1 LSKKLLTNAE
11 EPSYLIFY
19 IDTAMDCGDVLP
31 SHESKS
37 YVARLFGL
45 ERPNSDSIHLVKI
58 LAVLFPS
65 FAVSFQISTTFYM
78 IFIAETLGGG
88 DYIAGLTLVG
98 VLVVVSLGTQT
109 LLDYPTG
116 AIGDWIG
123 QRYVIASALICYSI
137 AFGITSTI
145 DNTTPFPVFV
155 AIYALMGI
163 GSAQESG
170 AFQAW
175 FDSNWRI
182 AMPHDEDRKVYG
194 VFWGRVGMVW
204 QVSSTLVLIPGSW
217 LALVFNRRW
226 VFQLQA
232 ILSVV
237 LAMAVLRLVKDLPG
251 VRDETDERPSLREYG
266 SLLKDG
272 IKFLGSSK
280 FVTFIILGEVL
291 IWSTGPVWWNLLLF
305 PFYFSYLFSDVA
317 VSSYRTLVFIP
328 EAVMQERSGIWSR
341 RFDAKTWVPR
351 FRLLQFGGVLFYIF
365 LAMIVIVFPPPPLDA
380 ISLVTIKFP
389 FSDFPIIEI
398 PLQSV
403 IPTMLTFS
411 VFVLTSAFGGFAQI
425 LTQRIMIDVV
435 PNRIRNS
442 MYSLQPTLIMLASM
456 PLIAIFGWIIP
467 ETGFPPIFVFCAL
480 ITFAGAVL
488 VRKAFSYSIPKAEE
502 IIQATQEEKVEID
515 EMDVV

>member
-1 LSKKLLTNAE
+1 
-11 EPSYLIFY
+11 
-19 IDTAMDCGDVLP
+19 MDCKDIQP
-31 SHESKS
+31 TDEPKSHI
-37 YVARLFGL
+37 AHLFGL
-45 ERPNSDSIHLVKI
+45 EKPSYDSIRLVKI

-109 LLDYPTG
+109 MLDYPTG

-123 QRYVIASALICYSI
+123 QRYVIASALLCYSI

-145 DNTTPFPVFV
+145 DSTTPFPVFV

-182 AMPHDEDRKVYG
+182 AMPHDEDRKIYG

-217 LALVFNRRW
+217 LALVLNRRW

-232 ILSVV
+232 ILSVI
-237 LAMAVLRLVKDLPG
+237 LALAVLRLVKDLPG
-251 VRDETDERPSLREYG
+251 VRSEIDEQPSLKEYG
-266 SLLKDG
+266 QLLKDG
-272 IKFLGSSK
+272 VKFLGSSK

-305 PFYFSYLFSDVA
+305 PFYFIYLYSDVA

-328 EAVMQERSGIWSR
+328 EAFMQERSGIWSR
-341 RFDAKTWVPR
+341 RFDPKTWVPR
-351 FRLLQFGGVLFYIF
+351 FRILQFGGILFYIL
-365 LAMIVIVFPPPPLDA
+365 LALIVVAFPPPPLDS
-380 ISLVTIKFP
+380 ISLVSIRIP
-389 FSDFPIIEI
+389 FTDLSIIEM

-403 IPTMLTFS
+403 IPVTLVFL

-425 LTQRIMIDVV
+425 LTQRIMIDVI

-442 MYSLQPTLIMLASM
+442 MYSLQPTLIMLVSM
-456 PLIAIFGWIIP
+456 PLIAFFGLIIP
-467 ETGFPPIFVFCAL
+467 ETGFPPIFIMCGL
-480 ITFAGAVL
+480 ITFVGAL
-488 VRKAFSYSIPKAEE
+488 LIRNAFSHPIPKAEA
-502 IIQATQEEKVEID
+502 IIQATQEEREEID
-515 EMDVV
+515 ELDVA